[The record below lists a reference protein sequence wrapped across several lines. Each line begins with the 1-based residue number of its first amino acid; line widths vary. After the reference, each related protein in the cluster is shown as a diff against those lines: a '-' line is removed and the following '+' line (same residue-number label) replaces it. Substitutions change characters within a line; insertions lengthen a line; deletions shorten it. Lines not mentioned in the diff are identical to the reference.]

1 MKYFNIK
8 SITKIQD
15 LNAEQERTAVLFLS
29 RDSPQR
35 HQSVEN
41 SRQRRK
47 VSTLAIKA
55 CLSHT
60 LLTTSAQEGQL
71 VPKLTRGSGACPQ
84 AWLTVSGFF
93 YTKGCETASVTQYY
107 LEILKYQ
114 MKA

>member
-8 SITKIQD
+8 SITRIQD
-15 LNAEQERTAVLFLS
+15 LNAEQERTAV

-47 VSTLAIKA
+47 VSMLAIKA

-71 VPKLTRGSGACPQ
+71 VPKLTRGSRACPQ

-93 YTKGCETASVTQYY
+93 YTKGCETASVTEYY